1 MKRVIMSL
9 VAAIGIAVV
18 LGGGIWVAG
27 TVNTASKAMTPTTV
41 VNPQMAAVPNG
52 GVSTGD
58 GSMSYQLAGRTI
70 AGRSQWMEML
80 SRAAFRITWP
90 EALRSGPM

>member
-1 MKRVIMSL
+1 MTSLTGGTEVPRSERYGSHPEEEGPMKRVVLLL

-27 TVNTASKAMTPTTV
+27 AVNTASKAMTPTTV

-58 GSMSYQLAGRTI
+58 GSMSN
-70 AGRSQWMEML
+70 
-80 SRAAFRITWP
+80 
-90 EALRSGPM
+90 